1 MRPLNL
7 MTLFIALIGFIQSS
21 GAIQSQDRV
30 GQADLNNI
38 LDRASKRVEEYR
50 TLFKDLT
57 AEETKTTEVFS
68 RRGEVTEKK
77 VVLSDFFV
85 YQSRFNDQAIY
96 EYRPARSINAKP
108 VANREENVQKFFNKL
123 ARADTAEKEGE
134 ILFEEN
140 RKGHLRYYYFHLTL
154 HPAGAFYE
162 QSQRYND
169 FEIIGREEIEG
180 RETIIIAY
188 TRKDT
193 WPLSPRELIGKR
205 MASDFKSGI
214 LRSRGRYWMDAES
227 ARMLRAENEDTLEFN
242 DTKEPLVAI
251 RRLYEYA
258 PSSYGITTPKRI
270 VIDLFLDSW
279 REKDGARRLS
289 RDCRIT
295 YEYGPFQRFNVTS
308 KEEEK
313 KTITGKEKPHQHD

>member
-1 MRPLNL
+1 MVKTAQSKIGLT
-7 MTLFIALIGFIQSS
+7 TLFVVILGFIPNSDVVQSRGH
-21 GAIQSQDRV
+21 GAQTELS
-30 GQADLNNI
+30 DL

-50 TLFKDLT
+50 ALFKDLT
-57 AEETKTTEVFS
+57 AEETRTTEVFN

-85 YQSRFNDQAIY
+85 YQSRFNEQAIY

-140 RKGHLRYYYFHLTL
+140 RKGHLRYWYFHLTL
-154 HPAGAFYE
+154 HQAGAFYKE
-162 QSQRYND
+162 MQRHND

-180 RETIIIAY
+180 RETVIVGY

-193 WPLSPRELIGKR
+193 WPLNPRELIGKR

-214 LRSRGRYWMDAES
+214 LRQRGRYWLDAETE
-227 ARMLRAENEDTLEFN
+227 RMLRNESE
-242 DTKEPLVAI
+242 A
-251 RRLYEYA
+251 
-258 PSSYGITTPKRI
+258 
-270 VIDLFLDSW
+270 
-279 REKDGARRLS
+279 
-289 RDCRIT
+289 
-295 YEYGPFQRFNVTS
+295 
-308 KEEEK
+308 
-313 KTITGKEKPHQHD
+313 